1 MNIVNDP
8 PNMPPPSAGKLPT
21 IIQLEVD
28 GMTCCG
34 SVLGVKK
41 ALNVLYGVQDV
52 EVRMST
58 GQVVVKGD
66 GENVTQEKLERALRA
81 VGYSVGQKHT
91 EAS

>member
-1 MNIVNDP
+1 
-8 PNMPPPSAGKLPT
+8 
-21 IIQLEVD
+21 
-28 GMTCCG
+28 
-34 SVLGVKK
+34 
-41 ALNVLYGVQDV
+41 
-52 EVRMST
+52 MST